1 MKFAQCFA
9 GAAIRVAILVAC
21 IIASGTFAILGLC
34 LWLVA
39 ANRTLPS
46 RSAPASGYEEAV
58 SRFNKIQSHEQQQVS
73 PVARSILLT
82 HGYRTAKVILF
93 FHGYS
98 SSPQQFRLL
107 GEEFFRMGYN
117 VIIPRLPGHGI
128 ADRKLTNLSN
138 IQAEELRNCA
148 DENVD
153 IAIGLG
159 EKVYVGGLSA
169 GGVLTAWIAENRKE
183 VSRVLL
189 IAPSFALGRKSGT
202 FVQRLGVAVLAAF
215 PGIAPD
221 SYAETPAADY
231 AYPGFSAKALAQ
243 LLRLSIGIFAAAME
257 RPVAVQDV
265 CLVTSKNDHAVS
277 DFATWQLV
285 GLWRFKGLRKLVS
298 IDLPKDTNVG
308 HDMIDPV
315 DGKKETDIVY
325 PVLVGLLGAP

>member
-1 MKFAQCFA
+1 
-9 GAAIRVAILVAC
+9 L
-21 IIASGTFAILGLC
+21 
-34 LWLVA
+34 
-39 ANRTLPS
+39 
-46 RSAPASGYEEAV
+46 
-58 SRFNKIQSHEQQQVS
+58 SRFNKIQSREQQQVN
-73 PVARSILLT
+73 PLARSILLT

-98 SSPQQFRLL
+98 SSPPQFRAL

-117 VIIPRLPGHGI
+117 VIIPRLPGHGM

-138 IQAEELRNCA
+138 IQPEELRNCA

-169 GGVLTAWIAENRKE
+169 GGVLTAWVAENRKE

-189 IAPSFALGRKSGT
+189 IAPCFALGRKAGT
-202 FVQRLGVAVLAAF
+202 FSQRLGVALLALF

-221 SYAETPAADY
+221 SYANTPAADY
-231 AYPGFSAKALAQ
+231 AYPGFSAKAFAN
-243 LLRLSIGIFAAAME
+243 LLRLSIAIFASAIE

-265 CLVTSKNDHAVS
+265 SLVTSKNDQAVS
-277 DFATWQLV
+277 DFATLQLV
-285 GLWRFKGLRKLVS
+285 GIWRFKGLRKLVS
-298 IDLPKDTNVG
+298 IELPKDTNVG

-325 PVLVGLLGAP
+325 PILIGLLEAP